1 MFQHLSALDDR
12 GVPFVD
18 YDTEFETH
26 KVSEIAVSIS
36 CICMIVPSLYNKNFN
51 VLQEAFNHQIL
62 KLIKS

>member
-1 MFQHLSALDDR
+1 M
-12 GVPFVD
+12 D